1 MIPYYL
7 TSLDL
12 FPKDLTIYEI
22 LLGIIPVFAL
32 IIAALY
38 YVFKS
43 INDIKTRKA
52 QLFADLYTQFR
63 DFDFM
68 KRWSECYFQWEW
80 KDFDEFI
87 ERYGPQNNIE
97 AFALYTSICAY
108 FEGIGVLTKNKLIDI
123 TMVDELMATPIIWMW
138 EKTEAIT
145 KGYRINFDNPNLWEW
160 YEYLYHKLK
169 KRQRQNKIQMK

>member
-1 MIPYYL
+1 MSSSWVL
-7 TSLDL
+7 SLDIL
-12 FPKDLTIYEI
+12 PSDLTVYDL
-22 LLGIIPVFAL
+22 LLGIIPVLAL

-52 QLFADLYTQFR
+52 QLFADLYSQFR
-63 DFDFM
+63 DFNFM

-87 ERYGPQNNIE
+87 ERYGPQNNVE

-123 TMVDELMATPIIWMW
+123 KMVNELMATPIIWMW

-145 KGYRINFDNPNLWEW
+145 KGYRDNFNNPNLWEW
-160 YEYLYHKLK
+160 FEYLYHQLK
-169 KRQRQNKIQMK
+169 TQP